1 VPWGHAA
8 PQGPRRAGQ
17 EAQRCG
23 SGRRPGRRPADPRG
37 PRHRQ
42 PRPLLSERDNF
53 RARGR
58 NRAWPGPAGSPK
70 SLDRMRPGSSA
81 SPRRSPPP
89 AAGQPELGEAR
100 NRWCRAGL
108 GLWGRGVSLSESLQ
122 ARERLGRGAR
132 RACGL
137 YGRVGMRGGGCMRE
151 GLARG
156 VVSRGSFRVSPGERA
171 ARARCKAR
179 VWPLRARGN
188 AGRRMHARGA
198 GAGSG
203 LAGRGG
209 GWWARDWRG
218 LRWRSARAHC
228 AGRTRPL
235 APAEHPRAF

>member
-1 VPWGHAA
+1 MPWGHAA

-42 PRPLLSERDNF
+42 PGPLLSERDNF

-89 AAGQPELGEAR
+89 AAGQAELGEAR

-108 GLWGRGVSLSESLQ
+108 GLWGRG
-122 ARERLGRGAR
+122 
-132 RACGL
+132 GL
-137 YGRVGMRGGGCMRE
+137 
-151 GLARG
+151 
-156 VVSRGSFRVSPGERA
+156 SFRVSRGERA

-218 LRWRSARAHC
+218 LLWRSARAHC
-228 AGRTRPL
+228 AGRAWPL